1 MFTIMK
7 KTYVNPMLQ
16 VVSIKKSDIVTASP
30 MNIYDDVTIDNP
42 NSILA
47 PDRYYRFGSY
57 YEGY

>member
-1 MFTIMK
+1 MTK
-7 KTYVNPMLQ
+7 KYNSPMLQ